1 MTEEESQAAAVDL
14 ANRLRLLMDVAEAES
29 GAEPTYSQIADF
41 LKDAVSTYR
50 ARAGRTWSISATATS
65 KTAGF

>member
-29 GAEPTYSQIADF
+29 GAEPTYSQIADY
-41 LKDAVSTYR
+41 LKER
-50 ARAGRTWSISATATS
+50 ADYITDSVDKDGVVKALEHSGLV
-65 KTAGF
+65 